1 MYKKYP
7 NGGEGLSGP
16 SDSGISVAPA
26 GRLSPKLKTLLMRVK
41 LTCIFLAVA
50 FLQVSLA
57 SKAQQITLSKSNIS
71 LAELFKEIK
80 KQSGYDFVYK
90 QDLLNKG
97 TRVDVHV
104 EGKPLREVLDES
116 FKGQPFTY
124 SIESNTVVVL
134 PKTEPN
140 SSRRE
145 VIQQREL
152 RGRVVD
158 SEGNALIGATVRDAA
173 TGNSVFS
180 GENGEFLLRGVQD
193 NSVLQVSFVGYE
205 ASEVR
210 VGNQQTINITLRG
223 EQSSLNE
230 VVVVGY
236 GTQRRALV
244 TSAISKLNVDE
255 STMRPVNSPAQL
267 LDGRIAGVST
277 ATGSG
282 NLGSGERVSI
292 RGISSLS
299 ASNEPLYVIDGV
311 PITNSNSNLYNFGED
326 MSSLATLN
334 VADIESIEIL
344 KDAASA
350 AIYGSRGTNGVVVIT
365 TRSGKEGRSDIRVN
379 LSSGMT
385 KFPYLNK
392 IKMADSEL
400 YIRDFNEGIANYNQ
414 QYGLQVGDS
423 GYKLPIS
430 NPFGNLPDTDW
441 MDLITQTGSFVTVD
455 ASVSGGTEKMR
466 NYFAAHYTTQDGVIK
481 NNSLE
486 KANLRAKMS
495 YEVAPWLE
503 IGTNNS
509 GNYVRN
515 NQIPGASLG
524 TTIIGRSIMQRP
536 FDRPYKP
543 NGDYYVGGTD
553 ELVYHNPL
561 QILNEQTAYIDDLRY
576 LGNFYATLKLKDK
589 LSWKSSFNAD
599 VTQTY
604 DNTYYNERHPYGT
617 GVGRLLDR
625 NRLITNYLY
634 ENVLTY
640 NDKFDDFSLNA
651 IAGHSFQKIG
661 TRTTY
666 IDARGF
672 PSPSFVVASAAAET
686 ISSSGLGI
694 YTLESYFGRATFSYL
709 DRYILTGTLRT
720 DGSSRFA
727 KENRWGWFPS
737 ISAGWNISE
746 EEFMQGT
753 GTDIKFR
760 MSYGRTGNQDG
771 LGSYVYQALMQGGFN
786 YGANSG
792 IAVTTFGNR
801 DLTWEKAGQYDVGV
815 DVGLWNGRVN
825 VMLDWYQK
833 NTTDLIYSMPVHATT
848 GVTSITT
855 NIGSMRNRGAEFTLN
870 THFNFGQFQWLSQFN
885 IATNKNKITS
895 LIGDDAP
902 ISIGGNRA
910 LQVGKEIGAYYLFN
924 MKGIYQYDGEVP
936 KEQYDIGI
944 RAGDVQWNDVDGNG
958 IINDNDRVVMGS
970 SNPDFFGGWNH
981 TFRYKGVSL
990 DAFFSYVYGNDVY
1003 AQWQVDVA
1011 KVGHRNAVLAE
1022 HAENRWT
1029 GPGSTNKYARP
1040 VDGDINNTRNSD
1052 RWLEDGSFIRM
1063 RTLTLSYNFP
1073 SQSLTRYGV
1082 RGLRTFIQG
1091 DNLFVISN
1099 YPGWDPQ
1106 VSNNMDPRFFSVDT
1120 FNVPQPRTFTVG
1132 INANF

>member
-1 MYKKYP
+1 MNQKNRLLCMMKRSMIILLLMP
-7 NGGEGLSGP
+7 FVSVAQQSAVIRGTVM
-16 SDSGISVAPA
+16 DSG
-26 GRLSPKLKTLLMRVK
+26 
-41 LTCIFLAVA
+41 
-50 FLQVSLA
+50 
-57 SKAQQITLSKSNIS
+57 
-71 LAELFKEIK
+71 
-80 KQSGYDFVYK
+80 
-90 QDLLNKG
+90 
-97 TRVDVHV
+97 
-104 EGKPLREVLDES
+104 
-116 FKGQPFTY
+116 GQPLAGV
-124 SIESNTVVVL
+124 TV
-134 PKTEPN
+134 
-140 SSRRE
+140 E
-145 VIQQREL
+145 VM
-152 RGRVVD
+152 D
-158 SEGNALIGATVRDAA
+158 
-173 TGNSVFS
+173 
-180 GENGEFLLRGVQD
+180 GVQNRRFQASTND
-193 NSVLQVSFVGYE
+193 KGIFSLGGLTAGKSYDVTFNRLGYE
-205 ASEVR
+205 RYVERGFLVRAGDNNSLLVRMSVGSEKVD
-210 VGNQQTINITLRG
+210 
-223 EQSSLNE
+223 E

-244 TSAISKLNVDE
+244 TSAISKMNVDE
-255 STMRPVNSPAQL
+255 STLRPVSSPAQL

-311 PITNSNSNLYNFGED
+311 PITNTNSNLYDFGES

-334 VADIESIEIL
+334 IADIESVEIL

-350 AIYGSRGTNGVVVIT
+350 AIYGSRATNGVVVIT
-365 TRSGKEGRSDIRVN
+365 TRSGKEGRADIRLNVN
-379 LSSGMT
+379 GGMT
-385 KFPYLNK
+385 KFPYLHK

-400 YIRDFNEGIANYNQ
+400 YVRDFNEGIANYNQ
-414 QYGLQVGDS
+414 QYGLRIGDS
-423 GYKLPIS
+423 GYKRPIS

-441 MDLITQTGSFVTVD
+441 MDIITQTGSFFTVD
-455 ASVSGGTEKMR
+455 AAVSGGTQKMK
-466 NYFAAHYTTQDGVIK
+466 NYFAASYTTQEGVIK
-481 NNSLE
+481 TNSMD

-495 YEVAPWLE
+495 YEVAPWLQ

-509 GNYVRN
+509 ANYVRN
-515 NQIPGASLG
+515 NQVPGATLG
-524 TTIIGRSIMQRP
+524 TTIIGRAIQQRP

-553 ELVYHNPL
+553 ELVFHNPM
-561 QILNEQTAYIDDLRY
+561 QILHEQTAYIEDLRY
-576 LGNFYATLKLKDK
+576 LGNFFATLKWKDK

-604 DNTYYNERHPYGT
+604 DHTYYNERHPYGL
-617 GVGRLLDR
+617 GIGRLLDR
-625 NRLITNYLY
+625 NRLIRNYLM

-640 NDKFDDFSLNA
+640 NDKFGDLSLNA
-651 IAGHSFQKIG
+651 IAGHSFQKIA

-686 ISSSGLGI
+686 MSSSGLGI
-694 YTLESYFGRATFSYL
+694 YTLESYFGRATLSYL

-727 KENRWGWFPS
+727 RENRWGWFPS

-746 EEFMQGT
+746 EEFMQGS
-753 GTDIKFR
+753 GTDLKFR

-771 LGSYVYQALMQGGFN
+771 LGSYVYQALMAGGFN
-786 YGANSG
+786 YGGNSG

-801 DLTWEKAGQYDVGV
+801 DLTWEKAGQYDVGF
-815 DVGLWNGRVN
+815 DIGLFNGKVN
-825 VMLDWYQK
+825 LMVDWYQK
-833 NTTDLIYSMPVHATT
+833 NTTSLIYSMPVHATT

-855 NIGSMRNRGAEFTLN
+855 NIGSMRNRGAELTLN

-895 LIGDDAP
+895 LIGDNEP

-910 LQVGKEIGAYYLFN
+910 LQVGQEIGAYFLFN
-924 MKGIYQYDGEVP
+924 MEGIYQYDGEVP

-944 RAGDVQWNDVDGNG
+944 RAGDVKWRDVDGNG

-981 TFRYKGVSL
+981 TFRYKGFSL

-1011 KVGHRNAVLAE
+1011 RVGHRNAVLKE
-1022 HAENRWT
+1022 YAENRWT
-1029 GPGSTNKYARP
+1029 GPGSTNKYPRP
-1040 VDGDINNTRNSD
+1040 IDGDINNARNSD

-1073 SQSLTRYGV
+1073 KQLLGKYRV
-1082 RGLRTFIQG
+1082 KGLRAFLQG
-1091 DNLFVISN
+1091 DNLFLITN

-1132 INANF
+1132 LNANF

>member
-1 MYKKYP
+1 MKQKNKVLFMMGKYAVM
-7 NGGEGLSGP
+7 LW
-16 SDSGISVAPA
+16 
-26 GRLSPKLKTLLMRVK
+26 LMVP
-41 LTCIFLAVA
+41 LMSF
-50 FLQVSLA
+50 
-57 SKAQQITLSKSNIS
+57 AQQSTIIR
-71 LAELFKEIK
+71 
-80 KQSGYDFVYK
+80 
-90 QDLLNKG
+90 G
-97 TRVDVHV
+97 TVMDN
-104 EGKPLREVLDES
+104 S
-116 FKGQPFTY
+116 GQPLAGV
-124 SIESNTVVVL
+124 TV
-134 PKTEPN
+134 E
-140 SSRRE
+140 
-145 VIQQREL
+145 
-152 RGRVVD
+152 VVD
-158 SEGNALIGATVRDAA
+158 SLQSRRFQASTNDKGIFSLAGLTA
-173 TGNSVFS
+173 GNSY
-180 GENGEFLLRGVQD
+180 
-193 NSVLQVSFVGYE
+193 QVAFNRIGYE
-205 ASEVR
+205 RYLERNFLVRAGDNNSLLVRMSEVSEK
-210 VGNQQTINITLRG
+210 V
-223 EQSSLNE
+223 EE

-244 TSAISKLNVDE
+244 TSAISKMNVDE

-311 PITNSNSNLYNFGED
+311 PITNTNSNLYDFGES

-334 VADIESIEIL
+334 IADIESIEIL

-365 TRSGKEGRSDIRVN
+365 TRSGKEGRADIRLNVN
-379 LSSGMT
+379 GGMT
-385 KFPYLNK
+385 QFPYLNK

-400 YIRDFNEGIANYNQ
+400 YVKSMNEGIANYNE
-414 QYGLQVGDS
+414 QYGLQIGNS

-441 MDLITQTGSFVTVD
+441 MDVITQTGSFFTVD
-455 ASVSGGTEKMR
+455 AAVSGGTQKMK
-466 NYFAAHYTTQDGVIK
+466 NYFAAAYTTQEGVIK
-481 NNSLE
+481 TNSMD
-486 KANLRAKMS
+486 KINLRGKMS

-509 GNYVRN
+509 ANYVRN

-524 TTIIGRSIMQRP
+524 TTIIGRSIQQRP

-543 NGDYYVGGTD
+543 NGDYYVGGTN
-553 ELVYHNPL
+553 ELVYHNPM
-561 QILNEQTAYIDDLRY
+561 QILNEQTVYIEDLRY
-576 LGNFYATLKLKDK
+576 LGNFYTTLKWKDK

-604 DNTYYNERHPYGT
+604 DHTYYNENHPYGM

-625 NRLITNYLY
+625 NRLIRNYLF

-640 NDKFDDFSLNA
+640 NDKFGDFSLNA
-651 IAGHSFQKIG
+651 IAGHSFQKID

-686 ISSSGLGI
+686 ISSSGRGI

-720 DGSSRFA
+720 DGSSRFHRD
-727 KENRWGWFPS
+727 NRWGWFPS

-746 EEFMQGT
+746 EEFMQGS
-753 GTDIKFR
+753 GTDLKFR

-771 LGSYVYQALMQGGFN
+771 LGSYVYQALMQGGYN
-786 YGANSG
+786 YLGNSG
-792 IAVTTFGNR
+792 IAVNTFGNET
-801 DLTWEKAGQYDVGV
+801 LTWEKAGQYDVGF
-815 DVGLWNGRVN
+815 DLGLLNGKVN
-825 VMLDWYQK
+825 VMVDWYQK

-848 GVTSITT
+848 GVTSITS
-855 NIGSMRNRGAEFTLN
+855 NIGSMRNRGAEFTVN

-885 IATNKNKITS
+885 IATNKNKITA
-895 LIGDDAP
+895 LIGDDEP

-910 LQVGKEIGAYYLFN
+910 LQVGKEIGAYYLFK
-924 MKGIYQYDGEVP
+924 MEGIYQYDGEVP
-936 KEQYDIGI
+936 KSQYDIGI
-944 RAGDVQWNDVDGNG
+944 RAGDVKWQDVDGNG

-970 SNPDFFGGWNH
+970 SNPDFSGGWNN
-981 TFRYKGVSL
+981 TFRYKGFSL
-990 DAFFSYVYGNDVY
+990 DVFLSYVYGNDVF
-1003 AQWQVDVA
+1003 AQWQGEVA
-1011 KVGHRNAVLAE
+1011 RLGHNSAVMAE

-1029 GPGSTNKYARP
+1029 GPGSTNKYPRALN
-1040 VDGDINNTRNSD
+1040 GDINNTRNSD
-1052 RWLEDGSFIRM
+1052 RWLEDGSFIRL
-1063 RTLTLSYNFP
+1063 RTLMLSYNFP
-1073 SQSLTRYGV
+1073 TPTLNKYHIK
-1082 RGLRTFIQG
+1082 GLRTFLQA
-1091 DNLFVISN
+1091 DNLFLISN

-1132 INANF
+1132 LNANF

>member
-1 MYKKYP
+1 MYKKYS
-7 NGGEGLSGP
+7 NGGGGLS
-16 SDSGISVAPA
+16 DSSYAHISAPPTRYLSS
-26 GRLSPKLKTLLMRVK
+26 RLKSLLMRVK
-41 LTCIFLAVA
+41 LTCIFLSVA
-50 FLQVSLA
+50 FLQISLA
-57 SKAQQITLSKSNIS
+57 SKAQQITLSKNNIS

-97 TRVDVHV
+97 TRINIHAQD
-104 EGKPLREVLDES
+104 KPLREVLDES
-116 FKGQPFTY
+116 FKNQPFTY
-124 SIESNTVVVL
+124 EIESNTVIVSPKRETNVVQRAA
-134 PKTEPN
+134 T
-140 SSRRE
+140 
-145 VIQQREL
+145 QREF
-152 RGRVVD
+152 RGRVLD
-158 SEGNALIGATVRDAA
+158 SEGNPLAGATVRNLT

-180 GENGEFLLRGVQD
+180 GENGEFVIND
-193 NSVLQVSFVGYE
+193 VVESTVLQVSFVGYE

-210 VGNQQTINITLRG
+210 VGNQQSLNISLQP

-244 TSAISKLNVDE
+244 TSAISKMNVDE

-365 TRSGKEGRSDIRVN
+365 TRSGKEGRADIRVN
-379 LSSGMT
+379 LSSGVT
-385 KFPYLNK
+385 KFPYLKK
-392 IKMADSEL
+392 IEMADSEL
-400 YIRDFNEGIANYNQ
+400 YIRDFNEGIANYNE

-441 MDLITQTGSFVTVD
+441 MDVITQTGSFVTVD
-455 ASVSGGTEKMR
+455 ASVSGGTQKMK
-466 NYFAAHYTTQDGVIK
+466 NYFAAHYTTQEGVIK

-509 GNYVRN
+509 GNYARN
-515 NQIPGASLG
+515 NQIPGATLG
-524 TTIIGRSIMQRP
+524 TTIIGRAIQQRP

-553 ELVYHNPL
+553 ELVFHNPL

-599 VTQTY
+599 VSQTY
-604 DNTYYNERHPYGT
+604 DHTYYNERHPYGT

-634 ENVLTY
+634 ENVLSY

-651 IAGHSFQKIG
+651 IAGHSFQKIA

-686 ISSSGLGI
+686 MSSSGLGI
-694 YTLESYFGRATFSYL
+694 YTLESYFGRATLSYL

-737 ISAGWNISE
+737 ISAGWNISQ
-746 EEFMQGT
+746 EEFMQDS

-801 DLTWEKAGQYDVGV
+801 DLTWEKAGQYDIGV

-870 THFNFGQFQWLSQFN
+870 THFNFGEFQWLSQFN

-895 LIGDDAP
+895 LIGDDEP

-944 RAGDVQWNDVDGNG
+944 RAGDVNWNDVDGNG

-981 TFRYKGVSL
+981 TFRYKGFSL

-1011 KVGHRNAVLAE
+1011 KVGHRNAVMAE
-1022 HAENRWT
+1022 YAENRWT
-1029 GPGSTNKYARP
+1029 GPGSTNKYPRP
-1040 VDGDINNTRNSD
+1040 IDGDINNARNSD

-1073 SQSLTRYGV
+1073 SQALTKYGV
-1082 RGLRTFIQG
+1082 RGLRTFLQG
-1091 DNLFVISN
+1091 DNLFLISN

-1120 FNVPQPRTFTVG
+1120 FNVPQPRTFTIG

>member
-1 MYKKYP
+1 MKQKNKLLGMMKKYVIILLLMIP
-7 NGGEGLSGP
+7 LTSIAQQAAVIRGTVMDSRGQPLAGVTVETVDSVKNQRFQASTNANGIFFLGGLS
-16 SDSGISVAPA
+16 SDRSYDVLFS
-26 GRLSPKLKTLLMRVK
+26 RL
-41 LTCIFLAVA
+41 
-50 FLQVSLA
+50 
-57 SKAQQITLSKSNIS
+57 
-71 LAELFKEIK
+71 
-80 KQSGYDFVYK
+80 
-90 QDLLNKG
+90 
-97 TRVDVHV
+97 
-104 EGKPLREVLDES
+104 
-116 FKGQPFTY
+116 
-124 SIESNTVVVL
+124 
-134 PKTEPN
+134 
-140 SSRRE
+140 
-145 VIQQREL
+145 
-152 RGRVVD
+152 
-158 SEGNALIGATVRDAA
+158 
-173 TGNSVFS
+173 
-180 GENGEFLLRGVQD
+180 
-193 NSVLQVSFVGYE
+193 GYE
-205 ASEVR
+205 RYVERRFLVRAGDNNSLLVRMSAGSEKVD
-210 VGNQQTINITLRG
+210 
-223 EQSSLNE
+223 E

-244 TSAISKLNVDE
+244 TSAISKMNVDE
-255 STMRPVNSPAQL
+255 STLRPVSSPAQL

-311 PITNSNSNLYNFGED
+311 PITNSNSNLYNFGES

-334 VADIESIEIL
+334 IADIESVEIL

-350 AIYGSRGTNGVVVIT
+350 AIYGSRATNGVVVIT
-365 TRSGKEGRSDIRVN
+365 TRSGKEGRADIRLNVN
-379 LSSGMT
+379 GGMT

-392 IKMADSEL
+392 IKIADSEL
-400 YIRDFNEGIANYNQ
+400 YVRSMNEGIANYNE
-414 QYGLQVGDS
+414 QYGLQIGDS
-423 GYKLPIS
+423 GYKMPIS

-441 MDLITQTGSFVTVD
+441 MDIITQTGSFFTVD
-455 ASVSGGTEKMR
+455 AAVSGGTKKMK
-466 NYFAAHYTTQDGVIK
+466 NYFAVAYTTQEGVIK
-481 NNSLE
+481 TNAMD
-486 KANLRAKMS
+486 KINLRGKMN

-515 NQIPGASLG
+515 NQIPGATLG
-524 TTIIGRSIMQRP
+524 TTIIGRAIQQRP

-543 NGDYYVGGTD
+543 NGDYYVGGTN
-553 ELVYHNPL
+553 ELVYHNPM
-561 QILNEQTAYIDDLRY
+561 QILNEQTAYIEDLRY
-576 LGNFYATLKLKDK
+576 LGNFYATLKWKDK

-604 DNTYYNERHPYGT
+604 DHTYYNENHPYGV
-617 GVGRLLDR
+617 GIGRLLDR
-625 NRLITNYLY
+625 NRLIRNYLF

-640 NDKFDDFSLNA
+640 NEKFGDFSLNA
-651 IAGHSFQKIG
+651 IAGHSFQKID

-686 ISSSGLGI
+686 MSSSGRGI
-694 YTLESYFGRATFSYL
+694 YTLESYFSRATLSYL

-720 DGSSRFA
+720 DGSSRFHRD
-727 KENRWGWFPS
+727 NRWGWFPS

-746 EEFMQGT
+746 EEFMRGS
-753 GTDIKFR
+753 GTDLKFR

-771 LGSYVYQALMQGGFN
+771 LGSYVYQALMEGGFN

-801 DLTWEKAGQYDVGV
+801 DLTWEKAGQYDIGF
-815 DVGLWNGRVN
+815 DIGLFNGRVN
-825 VMLDWYQK
+825 MMLDWYQK

-855 NIGSMRNRGAEFTLN
+855 NIGSMRNRGGEFTLN

-895 LIGDDAP
+895 LIGDDEP

-910 LQVGKEIGAYYLFN
+910 LQVGQEIGAYYLFK
-924 MKGIYQYDGEVP
+924 MEGIYQYDGEVP

-944 RAGDVQWNDVDGNG
+944 RAGDVKWKDVDGNG

-970 SNPDFFGGWNH
+970 SNPDFFGGWNN

-990 DAFFSYVYGNDVY
+990 DVFLSYGYGNDVF
-1003 AQWQVDVA
+1003 AQWQGEVA
-1011 KVGHRNAVLAE
+1011 RLGHNSAIMTE

-1029 GPGSTNKYARP
+1029 GPGSTNKFPRALN
-1040 VDGDINNTRNSD
+1040 GDINNVRNSD
-1052 RWLEDGSFIRM
+1052 RWLEDGSFIRL
-1063 RTLTLSYNFP
+1063 RTLMLSYNFP
-1073 SQSLTRYGV
+1073 TQMLSRYHIK
-1082 RGLRTFIQG
+1082 GLRAFLQG
-1091 DNLFVISN
+1091 DNLFLITN

-1132 INANF
+1132 LNANF